1 MLLNSSLR
9 DTKILLQTMQTIE
22 ESLTSKIKIEGHV
35 THLEV
40 AKDLEKIF
48 VVENVKHLIFKGEKL

>member
-1 MLLNSSLR
+1 M
-9 DTKILLQTMQTIE
+9 ILVKDGDWYKIE